1 LWVWLAMQ
9 EVLSAY
15 SEDELATLKKS
26 TQQFIGRVV

>member
-1 LWVWLAMQ
+1 MQ

-15 SEDELATLKKS
+15 SEDELAALKKS